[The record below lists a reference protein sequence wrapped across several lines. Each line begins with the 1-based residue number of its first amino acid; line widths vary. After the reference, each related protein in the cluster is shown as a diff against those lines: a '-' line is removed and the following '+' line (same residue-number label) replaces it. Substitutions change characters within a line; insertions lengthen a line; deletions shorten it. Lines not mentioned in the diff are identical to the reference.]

1 LIGIPVSQPKSGN
14 RFQWKYHGL
23 WSS

>member
-1 LIGIPVSQPKSGN
+1 LIEIPVSQPKSGN